1 MSNYL
6 TMIEAIEDEVDDSG
20 IRTQVQRA
28 IQSAIKHYSRKRFY
42 FNEKT
47 FTFTTVSGEEYYDL
61 DDAADIETFLRVKT
75 QYLTS
80 GSFRYPINAT
90 SFEAIDAAQS
100 GAVTSRPTNWA
111 FFAQKFRLY
120 PNPDAAYEVT
130 VAGHC
135 KLATLVDNTDTNAW
149 MTEAEELIRESAKRR
164 LYMTVIKEPLDAQAS
179 EALEAI
185 ALSGLMEETKLRRG
199 KILAVIDPALLSQC
213 PPYNI
218 NVG

>member
-1 MSNYL
+1 MSNFL
-6 TMIEAIEDEVDDSG
+6 TMIQRIADEVDDGG
-20 IRTQVQRA
+20 IDTQIRRA
-28 IQSAIKHYSRKRFY
+28 IDDAIRHHGRRRFY
-42 FNEKT
+42 FNQKT
-47 FTFTTVSGEEYYDL
+47 FTFTTVAAQEDYTVT
-61 DDAADIETFLRVKT
+61 DAADIESFLRVQT

-80 GSFRYPINAT
+80 GGIRYPITVAA
-90 SFEAIDAAQS
+90 FETIHDAQNGS
-100 GAVTSRPTNWA
+100 VTGRPTNWA

-120 PNPDAAYEVT
+120 PIPDGAYEVT

-135 KLATLVDNTDTNAW
+135 KLATLVNDTDTNAW

-179 EALEAI
+179 EALESI

-199 KILAVIDPALLSQC
+199 NLLLRVDPALVGCQ
-213 PPYNI
+213 PYDI